1 MKNAAVVLALLLFCT
16 APVQDAWAK
25 SNLGLNRLGVDV
37 GMVDPEAVG
46 GTLGLGASA
55 DWGTLSKRVHLSS
68 HLGYWSKSEDYGFGS
83 EASIRDV
90 SFTTRVTYHF
100 RVSSPKFQP
109 YAGGGLGLHFYNM
122 EVAIPDF
129 GGGSITAS
137 DSRRSWIRHRR
148 RRAGC
153 RSVRRRT
160 CTARCGTRLPTST
173 SSRSRSACRSSSRS
187 RRPQDANDERAR
199 P

>member
-55 DWGTLSKRVHLSS
+55 DWGTLSERVHLSS

-122 EVAIPDF
+122 EVTIPDF

-137 DSRRSWIRHRR
+137 DSETKLGFDIGGGAQMPLSPKTNLYGEMWY
-148 RRAGC
+148 
-153 RSVRRRT
+153 
-160 CTARCGTRLPTST
+160 TAADIDQLAFKVGVSFQLSK
-173 SSRSRSACRSSSRS
+173 
-187 RRPQDANDERAR
+187 
-199 P
+199 

>member
-1 MKNAAVVLALLLFCT
+1 MSFATSVGFAAASRLEDGRLATWGDVMKNAAVVLALLLFCT

-55 DWGTLSKRVHLSS
+55 DWGTLSERVHLSS

-100 RVSSPKFQP
+100 RVSSPKFQ
-109 YAGGGLGLHFYNM
+109 
-122 EVAIPDF
+122 
-129 GGGSITAS
+129 
-137 DSRRSWIRHRR
+137 R
-148 RRAGC
+148 
-153 RSVRRRT
+153 
-160 CTARCGTRLPTST
+160 
-173 SSRSRSACRSSSRS
+173 
-187 RRPQDANDERAR
+187 
-199 P
+199 